1 MDSVPSTGAPLT
13 CQPLPSQSSWFPVA
27 LGIKSNISTQP
38 SRSYPPFARIH
49 TRLLSLLL
57 ARCCPMASC
66 VRLPPSS
73 AGLRPPHPAEL
84 VPASRAPS
92 LTSRP
97 DSVLCV
103 IQSCCCTFHNCSFT
117 CVTLWASPLDLKL
130 HEGRSL
136 SSFVCRLYRP
146 GLAGAGT

>member
-27 LGIKSNISTQP
+27 LGIKSNISTQA

-103 IQSCCCTFHNCSFT
+103 IQSCCCTFHNCAFT